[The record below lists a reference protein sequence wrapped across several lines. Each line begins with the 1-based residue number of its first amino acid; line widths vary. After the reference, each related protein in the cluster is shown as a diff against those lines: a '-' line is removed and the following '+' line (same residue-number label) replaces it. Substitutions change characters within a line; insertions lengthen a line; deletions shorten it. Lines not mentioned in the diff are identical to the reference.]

1 MSISNIDNFVNDLY
15 IPLAKGTISGTANT
29 ETPNSRANV
38 LELIDEVEKDVLLN
52 SLGLDLYNELMV
64 ALIDLPSADQKWR
77 DLVNGVEYDGKIWE
91 GLDNAKSL
99 FLYAV
104 YTLFIMENSDF
115 LTALGVAKS
124 NVENANLTTNAT
136 KVSYAWQK
144 FLTKYQDG
152 CLAEPLIY
160 SDSGYSFTDYYGTND
175 NIQRSLYQYLNDNLD
190 TWTTWD
196 NSKFRLYE
204 QINSFGI

>member
-15 IPLAKGTISGTANT
+15 IPLAQGTINSTPNTA
-29 ETPNSRANV
+29 TPNSRAGV
-38 LELIDEVEKDVLLN
+38 LELINEVEKDVLLN
-52 SLGLDLYNELMV
+52 SLGLDLYNELLA
-64 ALIDLPSADQKWR
+64 ALVDLPSADQKWK

-91 GLDNAKSL
+91 GLDNTKSL
-99 FLYAV
+99 LLYAV
-104 YTLFIMENSDF
+104 YTLFIMNNSDH

-124 NVENANLTTNAT
+124 KVENANITTNVT

-144 FLTKYQDG
+144 FLSKYQDG
-152 CLAEPLIY
+152 CLAEPLVY
-160 SDSGYSFTDYYGTND
+160 SDSGYTFTDYYGTND
-175 NIQRSLYQYLNDNLD
+175 NIKRSLYQYLNDNLD

-196 NSKFRLYE
+196 SAKFRLYE

>member
-29 ETPNSRANV
+29 ETPNSRAYV

-52 SLGLDLYNELMV
+52 ALGLDLYNELMV

-124 NVENANLTTNAT
+124 NVENANLTTNST

-152 CLAEPLIY
+152 CLSEPLIY

-175 NIQRSLYQYLNDNLD
+175 NVQRSLYQYLNDNLD
-190 TWTTWD
+190 TWDTWD

>member
-15 IPLAKGTISGTANT
+15 IPLAKGTISGTPNT
-29 ETPNSRANV
+29 ETPNSRAGV
-38 LELIDEVEKDVLLN
+38 LELINEVEKEVLLN
-52 SLGLDLYNELMV
+52 SLGLDLYNELTA
-64 ALIDLPSADQKWR
+64 ALVDLPSADQKWR

-144 FLTKYQDG
+144 FLTKYQNG

-160 SDSGYSFTDYYGTND
+160 SDSGVNFVDYYGTND
-175 NIQRSLYQYLNDNLD
+175 NIQRSLYQYLNDNLTIWD
-190 TWTTWD
+190 TWD

-204 QINSFGI
+204 QMNSFGI

>member
-29 ETPNSRANV
+29 ETPNSRAYV

-52 SLGLDLYNELMV
+52 ALGLDLYNELMA
-64 ALIDLPSADQKWR
+64 ALVDLPSADQKWR
-77 DLVNGVEYDGKIWE
+77 DLVNGVEYNGKIWE

-124 NVENANLTTNAT
+124 NVENANLTTNTT

-144 FLTKYQDG
+144 FLTKYQNG

-160 SDSGYSFTDYYGTND
+160 SDSGSNFIDYYGTND
-175 NIQRSLYQYLNDNLD
+175 NIQRSLYQYLNDNLT
-190 TWTTWD
+190 TWDTWD

-204 QINSFGI
+204 QMNSFGI